1 MNGQMEKEKQ
11 IEEMARD
18 LSETYKGND
27 CLFTNACDICEYRK
41 YQGNKEYP
49 CGAMK
54 HAKEMIVRG
63 YRKQTCDVVPRS
75 EVEQAKQEVAS
86 MIIEHFDNKK
96 AREVVAVRYT
106 MGTKNF
112 SIMNP
117 YTFAND
123 ISMETVQKIKEQNR

>member
-1 MNGQMEKEKQ
+1 MEKKI

-63 YRKQTCDVVPRS
+63 YRKERQGECEYCKTGNEKCGTCAYFIGIDTNDALDRCS
-75 EVEQAKQEVAS
+75 EYYGENKCVKYKPASYCFNCRAKMKGE
-86 MIIEHFDNKK
+86 
-96 AREVVAVRYT
+96 
-106 MGTKNF
+106 
-112 SIMNP
+112 
-117 YTFAND
+117 
-123 ISMETVQKIKEQNR
+123 

>member
-1 MNGQMEKEKQ
+1 MSEQGKQ

-27 CLFTNACDICEYRK
+27 CLFTNACDICEYSK

-63 YRKQTCDVVPRS
+63 YQKEKQGEWVKPQFLSRTGFFTIREFTCNQCNKFF
-75 EVEQAKQEVAS
+75 EVREGNEFMNYCPNCGAKMKGAE
-86 MIIEHFDNKK
+86 
-96 AREVVAVRYT
+96 
-106 MGTKNF
+106 
-112 SIMNP
+112 
-117 YTFAND
+117 
-123 ISMETVQKIKEQNR
+123 